1 VPEVPTGGWSDE
13 VAIEVAAPPERL
25 WRFIADVARMGDW
38 SPVCRRCEWIDGFVG
53 AEVGARFVGHNRQG
67 LVRWSRP
74 CEITT
79 HDQGREFAFRTFFRG
94 AEATRWRYRFEPTP
108 TGTRVTESYE
118 VVSMPRWVQLL
129 HRLPG
134 MHAKARRDGLHNM
147 TRTLERLRIAAENA

>member
-1 VPEVPTGGWSDE
+1 MSRSRGWSDE

-25 WRFIADVARMGDW
+25 WRLIADVPRMGEW
-38 SPVCRRCEWIDGFVG
+38 SPVCRRCEWIEGF
-53 AEVGARFVGHNRQG
+53 ASAAVGARFIGHTRQG
-67 LVRWSRP
+67 PVRWSRV

-79 HDQGREFAFRTFFRG
+79 SDQDREFAFKTLFQG
-94 AEATRWRYRFEPTP
+94 AEATRWRYRFESTS

-147 TRTLERLRIAAENA
+147 TRTLDRLRTAAKRG